1 MTLRVKRSLLLH
13 ASDAALLIHDPE
25 GEPLH
30 GVANGHGAYE
40 AFDVCTVRV
49 CGQQQR
55 GAKATCGYDRC
66 RTTNTV
72 SVNTFTHGIGD
83 DDERAERFA
92 ARKFEALG
100 WKIGKTAKGNLC
112 PACFA
117 RVKMASA
124 KKKEDIVGSSS
135 EKIVPMT
142 PKPAVEEPKPPIE
155 PHRAMTRDDG
165 RIIFNK
171 IDENYAGESVGY
183 AVGWSDERIAK
194 DLGVPRAWVSEIRD
208 KYFGPDLDE
217 RQTQM
222 LAEAKAV
229 HLAMLEVAAKAEPI
243 VTLLKEVLARSDAL
257 GRFIKSKE
265 HLK

>member
-1 MTLRVKRSLLLH
+1 M
-13 ASDAALLIHDPE
+13 
-25 GEPLH
+25 H
-30 GVANGHGAYE
+30 GVANGHGGYAL
-40 AFDVCTVRV
+40 FDACTVRV
-49 CGQQQR
+49 SGQSLR
-55 GAKATCGYDRC
+55 GARATCGYERC
-66 RTTNTV
+66 NTEGTV
-72 SVNTFTHGIGD
+72 SVNTFAHGLGD
-83 DDERAERFA
+83 DDDKAERYVT
-92 ARKFEALG
+92 RKFEALG

-124 KKKEDIVGSSS
+124 KKKQTKEKEEVMIS
-135 EKIVPMT
+135 EPPKMVPKVVPMMVREET
-142 PKPAVEEPKPPIE
+142 VKPASEPP
-155 PHRAMTRDDG
+155 RTMTRDDG